1 MTSGEV
7 KVSLNYGDIPIVD
20 ETLDLCDLVTQ
31 INDQCPLKKGP
42 FSIHNVNQ
50 TIPDYVP
57 SVSIAGSCDHLVSIY
72 HREVMKLRQ
81 L

>member
-7 KVSLNYGDIPIVD
+7 KASLKYGDIPIVD
-20 ETLDLCDLVTQ
+20 EIRNLCDLMTQ

-42 FSIHNVNQ
+42 FSLHIDNQ
-50 TIPDYVP
+50 TMFVDAP

-72 HREVMKLRQ
+72 YREVMKLR
-81 L
+81 